1 MDKKTSRILYEL
13 SKNSRLPL
21 KQLGKKVGLSESATS
36 YRLSQLYEKKVILST
51 APIIDHSRIGYII
64 YRAYSKFFGT
74 NPKKEQEIFK
84 WLEKQKE
91 VSVLATS
98 YGEYEILVMSVV
110 SSSQKFHDF
119 IKRFK
124 AKYRKNIDM
133 LETFTYLKTYH
144 FSREYLNQ
152 GEKTPRKIIITGASN
167 PEKIDNLDKKI
178 LKSLAY
184 DARKPV
190 LKIAEEIKAPVRTVA
205 NRLKS
210 LEKRKIIVGYSLN
223 LDLSK
228 IGREYFKLNIIGNQ
242 NIDYSSLIDFS
253 KQLDSSIYVDET
265 IGKYDFELNIEVESK
280 EELNEIIK
288 LIKEKMNGIRKLSIF
303 QINKYLKLTYLGD

>member
-1 MDKKTSRILYEL
+1 MDKKTNKILYEL

-21 KQLGKKVGLSESATS
+21 KQLAKKVGLSESTAS
-36 YRLSQLYEKKVILST
+36 YRLSQLYEKKIILST
-51 APIIDHSRIGYII
+51 APIVDHSKIGHTV

-74 NPKKEQEIFK
+74 NPQKEQEIFK
-84 WLEKQKE
+84 WLEKQRE
-91 VSVLATS
+91 VSILATS
-98 YGEYEILVMSVV
+98 HGECEILIMSIV
-110 SSSQKFHDF
+110 SSPQKFHDF
-119 IKRFK
+119 VKRFK

-152 GEKTPRKIIITGASN
+152 GEKVPRKIIITGESN
-167 PEKIDNLDKKI
+167 LEKIDNLDKKI

-190 LKIAEEIKAPVRTVA
+190 LKIAEEIKSPVRTVA

-210 LEKRKIIVGYSLN
+210 LEKRKIIAGYSLN

-228 IGREYFKLNIIGNQ
+228 MGREYFKLNIIGNQ
-242 NIDYSSLIDFS
+242 NIDYSSLIDFAT
-253 KQLDSSIYVDET
+253 QLDSSIYVDET
-265 IGKYDFELNIEVESK
+265 IGKYDFELNIEVKNK
-280 EELNEIIK
+280 EELNEVIK
-288 LIKEKMNGIRKLSIF
+288 LIKEKMKGVRKLSIF